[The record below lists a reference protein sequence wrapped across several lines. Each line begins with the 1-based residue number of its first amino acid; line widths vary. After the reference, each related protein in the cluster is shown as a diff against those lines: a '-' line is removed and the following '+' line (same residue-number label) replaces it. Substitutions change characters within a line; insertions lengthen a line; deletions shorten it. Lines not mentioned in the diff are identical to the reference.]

1 MSNVIEN
8 TLTFKIAAFEK
19 SALFFFSTIS
29 LVVNNVSNLCK
40 IIHNVIYMSF
50 I

>member
-19 SALFFFSTIS
+19 SSLFSFTIS
-29 LVVNNVSNLCK
+29 VVVNNVSNLCK
-40 IIHNVIYMSF
+40 IILNVIYMSF